1 MNVIALY
8 FAKKKPLGC
17 LVWAVLSLALAAAVL
32 AGFLKFPYTLRTS
45 AEIVSAISEM
55 SGNEPSVGKF
65 SAGLFDGNF
74 TMLGVK
80 IYNQTRFK
88 NGIASAKA
96 DAEKHVMLGISR
108 LKMKLQPADLILGR
122 IVVSELD
129 AEFDEVNVVRSS
141 ASEINIVNFMENFAA
156 NVRVAPE
163 GLKKL
168 RIAFVKNPDKRAN
181 ATYGDLSSPIDTI
194 KIAENSQL
202 VFERENVTDIEKT
215 AEEFAEELG
224 NAKLQF
230 LARAIRQYFQRR

>member
-8 FAKKKPLGC
+8 FAKKNPLGC
-17 LVWAVLSLALAAAVL
+17 VVSAVLSLALAAAVL
-32 AGFLKFPYTLRTS
+32 AGFLKFPYTLRSS

-55 SGNEPSVGKF
+55 SGNEPSIGKF
-65 SAGLFDGNF
+65 KAGFFDGNF
-74 TMLGVK
+74 TMLDVK

-88 NGIASAKA
+88 NGIEGAKA
-96 DAEKHVMLGISR
+96 DAEKHVMLGIRR
-108 LKMKLQPADLILGR
+108 LKMKLQPAELLLGR

-141 ASEINIVNFMENFAA
+141 ASEINIVNFMENFAR
-156 NVRVAPE
+156 NVSVAPE

-168 RIAFVKNPDKRAN
+168 RIAFVERPDKRAN

-194 KIAENSQL
+194 KIAENSQF
-202 VFERENVTDIEKT
+202 VFERNNVADIEKT
-215 AEEFAEELG
+215 AEEFAEELA

-230 LARAIRQYFQRR
+230 LARATRQYFQRR